1 MKHIKEKEN
10 LIKMSLALGLEPD
23 PKLVK
28 EVSEYR
34 KMLADIKTSSVD
46 ISKIFEE
53 MSSIKKEVKKEV
65 KRQPIELPKP
75 PSIDD
80 LEFLLEEEEV
90 EEEVIEEVKEVLV
103 ETLSAP
109 LPPSLDD
116 LLKELNIE
124 LDPPKSLIER
134 VSKHISDEVKFENNS
149 FLKEQEDDSPQSLR
163 ELKNKVKYLEQ
174 WIGRIASTGPGSGE
188 VNLLKLDDVDTTN
201 LGDSK
206 FLRYN
211 ATNAK
216 LEFATVS
223 GGGGGGAVDSVNGL
237 TGDVVLTTANVAE
250 SGNLYFSNSRV
261 VEALTAGT
269 NITIA
274 ANGLISA
281 NVSGGGGSVDL
292 TSVSSNIIP
301 DTDQLYNLGSSDKRW
316 GTLFLANNTIDLGGS
331 LIQSDGTGTITISGT
346 GAVLPVGSKV
356 NVGDKEETI
365 ALVSNTGS
373 IITIVPFY
381 TQTLGLNTIATN
393 FEFGANPDDY
403 VFTNFTLS
411 AGTTLQQAS
420 VAQFYF

>member
-34 KMLADIKTSSVD
+34 QMLADIKTSRVD
-46 ISKIFEE
+46 ISEIFEE
-53 MSSIKKEVKKEV
+53 MSSIKKEIKKEV

-75 PSIDD
+75 PSIDE

-90 EEEVIEEVKEVLV
+90 VEEVKEVLV

-116 LLKELNIE
+116 LVKELNIE

-134 VSKHISDEVKFENNS
+134 VSKHISDEVKYENNS

-163 ELKNKVKYLEQ
+163 ELKSKVKYLEQ
-174 WIGRIASTGPGSGE
+174 WISRIASTGPGSGE
-188 VNLLKLDDVDTTN
+188 VNLLKLDDVDITN

-250 SGNLYFSNSRV
+250 SGNLYFSNTRV

-281 NVSGGGGSVDL
+281 NVSGGGASVDL

-346 GAVLPVGSKV
+346 GAVLPAGSKV
-356 NVGDKEETI
+356 NVGQRESQI

-373 IITIVPFY
+373 IVTVVPFF
-381 TQTLGLNTIATN
+381 TQVLGLNTIATN
-393 FEFGANPDDY
+393 FEFGANPDDF

-411 AGTTLQQAS
+411 AGTTLEQAS

>member
-1 MKHIKEKEN
+1 
-10 LIKMSLALGLEPD
+10 
-23 PKLVK
+23 
-28 EVSEYR
+28 
-34 KMLADIKTSSVD
+34 LADIKTSSVD

-53 MSSIKKEVKKEV
+53 ISSIKKEVKK
-65 KRQPIELPKP
+65 QPIELPKP
-75 PSIDD
+75 PSIDE
-80 LEFLLEEEEV
+80 LEFLFEEEEV
-90 EEEVIEEVKEVLV
+90 KEEIVEEVKEVLV

-116 LLKELNIE
+116 LVKELNIE
-124 LDPPKSLIER
+124 LDPPKSLVER
-134 VSKHISDEVKFENNS
+134 VSKHISDEVKYENNS

-174 WIGRIASTGPGSGE
+174 WISRIASTGPGSGE

-223 GGGGGGAVDSVNGL
+223 GGGGGAVDSVNGL
-237 TGDVVLTTANVAE
+237 TGDVVLTTANVSE
-250 SGNLYFSNSRV
+250 SGNLYFSNTRV

-301 DTDQLYNLGSSDKRW
+301 DTNELYNLGSSDKRW
-316 GTLFLANNTIDLGGS
+316 GTLFLANTTIDLGGS
-331 LIQSDGTGTITISGT
+331 LISSDGTGQISISGT
-346 GAVLPVGSKV
+346 GAVLPSGSKID
-356 NVGDKEETI
+356 VGPKTERI
-365 ALVSNTGS
+365 ALVGDTGAVIS
-373 IITIVPFY
+373 VVPFF
-381 TQTLGLNTIATN
+381 TQQLGLNTIAAN
-393 FEFGANPDDY
+393 FEFGANPDDF
-403 VFTNFTLS
+403 VFTNFTFEDGSGLET
-411 AGTTLQQAS
+411 AGIT
-420 VAQFYF
+420 QFFF

>member
-34 KMLADIKTSSVD
+34 QMLADIKTSSVD

-53 MSSIKKEVKKEV
+53 MSSIKKEVKN
-65 KRQPIELPKP
+65 QPIELPKP
-75 PSIDD
+75 PSIDE
-80 LEFLLEEEEV
+80 LEFLFEEEEV
-90 EEEVIEEVKEVLV
+90 KEEIVEEVKEVLV

-116 LLKELNIE
+116 LVKELNIE
-124 LDPPKSLIER
+124 LDPPKSLVER
-134 VSKHISDEVKFENNS
+134 VSKHISDEVKYENNS

-223 GGGGGGAVDSVNGL
+223 GGGGGAVDSVNGL

-250 SGNLYFSNSRV
+250 SGNLYFSNTRV

-301 DTDQLYNLGSSDKRW
+301 DTDELYNLGSSDKRW
-316 GTLFLANNTIDLGGS
+316 GTLFLANTTIDLGGS
-331 LIQSDGTGTITISGT
+331 LISSDGTGQISISGT
-346 GAVLPVGSKV
+346 GAVLPSGSKID
-356 NVGDKEETI
+356 VGPKTERI
-365 ALVSNTGS
+365 ALVGDTGAVIS
-373 IITIVPFY
+373 VVPFF
-381 TQTLGLNTIATN
+381 TQQLGLNTIAAN
-393 FEFGANPDDY
+393 FEFGANPDDF
-403 VFTNFTLS
+403 VFTNFTFEDGSGLET
-411 AGTTLQQAS
+411 AGIT
-420 VAQFYF
+420 QFFF

>member
-1 MKHIKEKEN
+1 
-10 LIKMSLALGLEPD
+10 MSLALGQQPD

-28 EVSEYR
+28 EVAEYR
-34 KMLADIKTSSVD
+34 KMLADIKTSKVD
-46 ISKIFEE
+46 ISEIFEE
-53 MSSIKKEVKKEV
+53 LSSIKKEVKVLE
-65 KRQPIELPKP
+65 QTPEPILEIPKP
-75 PSIDD
+75 PSLDD
-80 LEFLLEEEEV
+80 LEFLLEEEEPEAPV
-90 EEEVIEEVKEVLV
+90 EEEIVEEVKEVLV
-103 ETLSAP
+103 ETLETLTP

-116 LLKELNIE
+116 LVKELNIE

-134 VSKHISDEVKFENNS
+134 VSKHISDEVKYEKQS
-149 FLKEQEDDSPQSLR
+149 FFSEQEEDTPLSLR

-174 WIGRIASTGPGSGE
+174 WISRIAATGPGSGE
-188 VNLLKLDDVDTTN
+188 VNLLKLDDVDITN
-201 LGDSK
+201 IGDSK
-206 FLRYN
+206 YLRYN
-211 ATNAK
+211 AANGK

-250 SGNLYFSNSRV
+250 SGNLYFSNTRV

-269 NITIA
+269 NISIE

-281 NVSGGGGSVDL
+281 NVSGGGGGSVDL

-301 DTDQLYNLGSSDKRW
+301 DTDQLYNLGSADKRW

-331 LIQSDGTGTITISGT
+331 LIQSDGTGAIIISGA
-346 GAVLPVGSKV
+346 GAVLPAGSKV
-356 NVGDKEETI
+356 NVGAKETQI
-365 ALVSNTGS
+365 ALVSNTGA
-373 IITIVPFY
+373 ITTIVPFY
-381 TQTLGLNTIATN
+381 TQASGLNTIATN